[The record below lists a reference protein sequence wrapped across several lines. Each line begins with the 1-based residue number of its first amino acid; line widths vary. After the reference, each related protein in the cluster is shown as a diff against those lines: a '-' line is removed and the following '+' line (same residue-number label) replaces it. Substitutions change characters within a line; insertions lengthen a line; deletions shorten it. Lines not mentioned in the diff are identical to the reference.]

1 MTLFKAVTAASLAF
15 LQVEATT
22 SHSIPTIELFE
33 WHNSAK
39 SWQYQAGVTGVPG
52 TCSWLNDVTWSVP
65 MIGKM
70 ACYNYVSADPSQKD
84 HWEFENGD
92 RGCL

>member
-33 WHNSAK
+33 WHNAAI
-39 SWQYQAGVTGVPG
+39 SWQYQAGITGVPG
-52 TCSWLNDVTWSVP
+52 TCSWLNDVTWAVP
-65 MIGKM
+65 MLGKM
-70 ACYNYVSADPSQKD
+70 ACYDYVSANASKNRY
-84 HWEFENGD
+84 WEFDNGD
-92 RGCL
+92 WGCL